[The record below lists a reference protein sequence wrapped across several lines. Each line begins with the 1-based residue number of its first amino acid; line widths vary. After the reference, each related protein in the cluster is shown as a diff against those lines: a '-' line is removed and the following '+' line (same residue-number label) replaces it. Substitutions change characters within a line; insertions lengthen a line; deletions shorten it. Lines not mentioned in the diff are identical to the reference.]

1 MHIIYKN
8 SLYISYYEWKKFQ
21 VLCFKTV
28 IHSGCFLL
36 FLPIALASSMIIR
49 YLLRKREEAT
59 GSASSNTYFPASI
72 RMLEVR
78 DGVT

>member
-36 FLPIALASSMIIR
+36 FLPIALASR
-49 YLLRKREEAT
+49 TRGEAT
-59 GSASSNTYFPASI
+59 GSARSSAYLPASM